1 MASSKDTVWL
11 RSWFLVLGFEF
22 WTLNFL
28 GSFGKKIMIWR
39 TEDGKLPLKLPFL
52 WLTPIFLA
60 KGVSFIKLR
69 LLPNRNMNLMG
80 FDFIFSSRFLFFSF
94 LFSFSYRDSF
104 QLVDFENRQKI
115 LPDFSTRN
123 WFCYGQKIVQGNIFK
138 VSGKMKCKKYCNFNI
153 KFFKYGKIARSIVWS
168 FDYELISIRTKG
180 WYFHKI
186 IFNEPWWSV
195 HGFD

>member
-52 WLTPIFLA
+52 WLTLIFLA

-104 QLVDFENRQKI
+104 QLVDFENRQNFYQISPHGTGFVTGKKSYKEI
-115 LPDFSTRN
+115 FSRSVVKWSARN
-123 WFCYGQKIVQGNIFK
+123 IV
-138 VSGKMKCKKYCNFNI
+138 
-153 KFFKYGKIARSIVWS
+153 
-168 FDYELISIRTKG
+168 IST
-180 WYFHKI
+180 
-186 IFNEPWWSV
+186 
-195 HGFD
+195 